1 MTNPTAF
8 SGAAVT
14 SPGQN
19 KPPQAA
25 IQSMGDMQRD
35 TDTTFSGQ
43 DGIISQFSAEKTR
56 VAELQKATDDR
67 DKERE
72 NFKTG
77 VENALMQA
85 SQQVQQS
92 NQQSAAA
99 IQQSQQGVAQ
109 ASNSGGG
116 NKPVITGGLPGV
128 GNVNINGVLKTTAY
142 ALNSNNNFMRGIL
155 R

>member
-1 MTNPTAF
+1 MVAII
-8 SGAAVT
+8 GILAAV
-14 SPGQN
+14 
-19 KPPQAA
+19 
-25 IQSMGDMQRD
+25 
-35 TDTTFSGQ
+35 
-43 DGIISQFSAEKTR
+43 GI
-56 VAELQKATDDR
+56 VAYTGYVSSTKQKS
-67 DKERE
+67 
-72 NFKTG
+72 

-116 NKPVITGGLPGV
+116 DKPVITGGLPGI